1 VLSQLDAYVS
11 ADKKAEHWNALLV
24 GLSVVS
30 LVKAY
35 ADDLE
40 MNYLDSFKALSLA
53 MKKYRTF
60 KAESGLVSSFKAAI
74 KAIGI
79 HYNGTEYS
87 ALWRGERQSIE
98 ELRKAKRLDPIRK
111 SGKERHSLYRSI
123 DEEDDEDLL
132 GTTRRES
139 VLDYLDDQD
148 EE

>member
-1 VLSQLDAYVS
+1 MRTQKGIREHDA
-11 ADKKAEHWNALLV
+11 D
-24 GLSVVS
+24 
-30 LVKAY
+30 
-35 ADDLE
+35 
-40 MNYLDSFKALSLA
+40 
-53 MKKYRTF
+53 
-60 KAESGLVSSFKAAI
+60 
-74 KAIGI
+74 
-79 HYNGTEYS
+79 
-87 ALWRGERQSIE
+87 